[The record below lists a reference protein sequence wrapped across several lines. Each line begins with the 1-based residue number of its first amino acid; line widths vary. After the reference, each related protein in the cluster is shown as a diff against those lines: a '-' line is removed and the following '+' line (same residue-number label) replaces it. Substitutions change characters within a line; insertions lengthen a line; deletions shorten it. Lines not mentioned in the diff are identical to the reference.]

1 MTKQEK
7 IMSGMARAYSDKYL
21 LKMYDELTAE
31 LEQRET
37 YETKL
42 ALKIVRRE
50 IAKRMCEAGR
60 RI

>member
-7 IMSGMARAYSDKYL
+7 IMSGMVRGYSDKYL

-42 ALKIVRRE
+42 ALKMVRRE
-50 IAKRMCEAGR
+50 IIKRMCNEGR

>member
-31 LEQRET
+31 LEQHET